1 VSGLVMGNLNHAL
14 LIHSRHKNTMETQEI
29 TIKGEMIESFERV
42 EQISEIIILGKNGGI
57 RRIILR

>member
-1 VSGLVMGNLNHAL
+1 
-14 LIHSRHKNTMETQEI
+14 METQEI

>member
-1 VSGLVMGNLNHAL
+1 
-14 LIHSRHKNTMETQEI
+14 METQEI
-29 TIKGEMIESFERV
+29 TIKGKMIESFERV

>member
-1 VSGLVMGNLNHAL
+1 
-14 LIHSRHKNTMETQEI
+14 METQEI

-57 RRIILR
+57 RRIILK